1 MGDLDHFCVKCLA
14 AGDEEAFV
22 ALYGKYHKKVYFTA
36 LKLLQSDETAKDITQ
51 TVFMK
56 IWEHR
61 LTLDPNGNF
70 AAYLHT
76 VCRNAIFDEFKR
88 ASLDEDLKTELQQF
102 SSETDEDD
110 DFREKYYRLLDE
122 AIAKL
127 PPQRRAVFEA
137 CRLRRQS
144 YDQVA
149 RKMNIAR
156 STVQDHIVKANKF
169 IRDYVREHGD
179 VFLLILCAVVL
190 GI

>member
-1 MGDLDHFCVKCLA
+1 
-14 AGDEEAFV
+14 
-22 ALYGKYHKKVYFTA
+22 
-36 LKLLQSDETAKDITQ
+36 
-51 TVFMK
+51 
-56 IWEHR
+56 
-61 LTLDPNGNF
+61 
-70 AAYLHT
+70 
-76 VCRNAIFDEFKR
+76 
-88 ASLDEDLKTELQQF
+88 
-102 SSETDEDD
+102 
-110 DFREKYYRLLDE
+110 
-122 AIAKL
+122 L

-137 CRLRRQS
+137 CRLKRQS